1 MKNVNTLQKA
11 INDRAEKRLNEDLK
25 TLFNNITTQVGLI
38 VFRDVVE
45 GIYVKMPK
53 EVENEGK
60 SESMRSALWSSSSIV
75 GKHIYSKMIDKY
87 IEDET
92 KSFISSLDE
101 MKNRLHDLE
110 NDINNY

>member
-1 MKNVNTLQKA
+1 
-11 INDRAEKRLNEDLK
+11 
-25 TLFNNITTQVGLI
+25 
-38 VFRDVVE
+38 
-45 GIYVKMPK
+45 
-53 EVENEGK
+53 
-60 SESMRSALWSSSSIV
+60 
-75 GKHIYSKMIDKY
+75 MIDKY